1 MCFGDTGNGNTLGT
15 WVQQTQIQ
23 ASTSNTGS
31 LIIDANGNV
40 SNYFN
45 STSWQQRRV
54 HRIKENIKKA
64 NVSICYDN
72 VFNINLYRF
81 NYIKGFK
88 EGALHDK
95 TQLGFIAQQV
105 EKHFPKSVNRN
116 KSKLEDKW

>member
-45 STSWQQRRV
+45 STS
-54 HRIKENIKKA
+54 
-64 NVSICYDN
+64 
-72 VFNINLYRF
+72 
-81 NYIKGFK
+81 
-88 EGALHDK
+88 
-95 TQLGFIAQQV
+95 
-105 EKHFPKSVNRN
+105 
-116 KSKLEDKW
+116 